1 MQQRKGTAAQWTASN
16 PILNSGEIGYE
27 SDTNKFKIGDGT
39 NLWATLPYFL
49 DEDTIGTSLNGYLED
64 TLLGAANGV
73 AQLNSSGKLVSD
85 QIPNV
90 DEITQDAIN
99 TALVAGT
106 GLDKTYNDNANT
118 ITIDIDSTVATKTYV
133 DDAIGS
139 FEALPSQTSNT
150 GKFLTT
156 DGSATSWATVDL
168 SSKQDKVTGVSD
180 TEIGYLDGVTSA
192 IQTQLDAKST
202 ASKTETLTNK
212 TLTSP
217 TINGAT
223 VGGHIVPSTDNTYDL
238 GSPTQMWKDIYVGPG
253 SLYVNGQKVLQDES
267 GAIVVSADIN
277 ENLGLRTSGS
287 GNIELDPTGTGV
299 VNVKGPLV
307 IQAATNITSADG
319 NAVTFGGAV
328 NADSISSKTANTDL
342 SITANGTGKVY
353 LNDNAE
359 VSGNLVVGGNL
370 TVSGTTTTVNS
381 ETISLADNLIDL
393 NSNFTTGTPTENA
406 GIRIM
411 RGDSSAVQFRW
422 NESSDVWEF
431 TTDGTTYNSV
441 LSINDT
447 ALTTALGAKLASS
460 TAATTY
466 APLASP
472 TFTGTVTLPSGTV
485 TSTMIAD
492 GTIVDADIDASAAIA
507 LSKLATDP
515 LARANHTGSQ
525 VASTISDF
533 NEAAQDAIGTILGT
547 GLSYNDAGP
556 GIGINNAALSDY
568 LLDGVSGS
576 SYGLIGTSAYLDIKN
591 TNGYNKEIE
600 LDIAA
605 VETKLETDGFAKLAS
620 PALTGTPTAPTATA
634 GTNSTQ
640 VATTAYADAAVA
652 ALVDAAPGT
661 LNTLNELA
669 AAINDD
675 ASYAST
681 ITTALGLKAPLAS
694 PTFTGTVD
702 VSGATVT
709 GLPAATFVQMTL
721 VSVSSNIT
729 LEANKRY
736 FVDTAAARTL
746 TLPASPALGNEIQ
759 IFDVTGTAATNNIT
773 IASNSLKI
781 NGTVQDLEVDINNDV
796 TVLVYT
802 GSTYGW
808 TVI

>member
-1 MQQRKGTAAQWTASN
+1 MAIRMQQRTGTQDQWNTSN
-16 PILNSGEIGYE
+16 PILNGAEIGYE

-39 NLWATLPYFL
+39 NHWNDLPYFL
-49 DEDTIGTSLNGYLED
+49 DEETIGTSLDGYIPES
-64 TLLGAANGV
+64 LLGANNGV
-73 AQLNSSGKLVSD
+73 AQLNSSGKLVST

-106 GLDKTYNDNANT
+106 GLDKTYDDNANT

-192 IQTQLDAKST
+192 IQTQLDDKST

-217 TINGAT
+217 IINGAT
-223 VGGHIVPSTDNTYDL
+223 VGGNIVPTADNTYDL
-238 GSPTQMWKDIYVGPG
+238 GSPTNMWKDIYVGPG

-328 NADSISSKTANTDL
+328 NADSISSKTENTDL

-359 VSGNLVVGGNL
+359 VSGNLIVGGNL

-393 NSNFTTGTPTENA
+393 NSNFTTGTPTENS
-406 GIRIM
+406 GIRIL
-411 RGDSSAVQFRW
+411 RGDSPTVQMRW
-422 NESSDVWEF
+422 NESTDAWEF
-431 TTDGTTYNSV
+431 TNDGTDYS
-441 LSINDT
+441 SI
-447 ALTTALGAKLASS
+447 
-460 TAATTY
+460 
-466 APLASP
+466 APVNSP
-472 TFTGTVTLPSGTV
+472 TFTGTVSGITK
-485 TSTMIAD
+485 TMVGLGSVDNTA
-492 GTIVDADIDASAAIA
+492 DAD
-507 LSKLATDP
+507 KP
-515 LARANHTGSQ
+515 
-525 VASTISDF
+525 VSDDT
-533 NEAAQDAIGTILGT
+533 Q
-547 GLSYNDAGP
+547 
-556 GIGINNAALSDY
+556 AALD
-568 LLDGVSGS
+568 
-576 SYGLIGTSAYLDIKN
+576 
-591 TNGYNKEIE
+591 
-600 LDIAA
+600 
-605 VETKLETDGFAKLAS
+605 
-620 PALTGTPTAPTATA
+620 
-634 GTNSTQ
+634 
-640 VATTAYADAAVA
+640 
-652 ALVDAAPGT
+652 
-661 LNTLNELA
+661 
-669 AAINDD
+669 
-675 ASYAST
+675 
-681 ITTALGLKAPLAS
+681 LKADLEG

-702 VSGATVT
+702 FSGATVT
-709 GLPAATFVQMTL
+709 GLPAAEFVQMTT

-736 FVDTAAARTL
+736 LVDTSAARTL
-746 TLPASPALGNEIQ
+746 TLPASPANGDEVQ
-759 IFDVTGTAATNNIT
+759 ILDNTGTAATNKIT
-773 IASNSLKI
+773 VASNSLKI
-781 NGTVQDLEVDINNDV
+781 NGTVQDLEIDINNDI
-796 TVLVYT
+796 TVLLYT

-808 TVI
+808 SVI